1 MNSKLFFGLLIV
13 SLMMVSLLMGCSG
26 SSNSSYI
33 ELNDPGAGMVGTVV
47 VGSDGVFKGEFKNGK
62 SVGNFWMV
70 G

>member
-33 ELNDPGAGMVGTVV
+33 ELNDPGAGMVGTVA
-47 VGSDGVFKGEFKNGK
+47 VGSDGVF
-62 SVGNFWMV
+62 
-70 G
+70 